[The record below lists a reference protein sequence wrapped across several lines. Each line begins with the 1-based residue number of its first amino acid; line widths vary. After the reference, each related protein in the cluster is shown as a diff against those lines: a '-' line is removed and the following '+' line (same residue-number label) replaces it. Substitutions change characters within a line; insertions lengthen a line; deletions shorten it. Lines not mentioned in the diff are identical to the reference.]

1 MKPVVAAFD
10 FDGTLGEGVSGLRF
24 FRRLRGPLPYAWLWV
39 RHLPS
44 LVSYGARRRHE
55 ESLDR
60 INRHVFTGLRAAEV
74 EAVAQVYWRTV
85 LPRHL
90 LPEGMERLHAHLARG
105 DRCVIVSRGYEVYLR
120 PWAASLGITDVLA
133 TRLETGA
140 GGLLT
145 GRMPEPS
152 CDGEHKRERL
162 LRLLGPRDTYTL
174 HAYGD
179 GPGDFA
185 LLAEA
190 DCAFLRVGRVFQP
203 WRADSTPPCA

>member
-24 FRRLRGPLPYAWLWV
+24 FHQLIGTPRYAWFWV

-44 LVSYGARRRHE
+44 LFLYDRRWRHE

-60 INRHVFTGLRAAEV
+60 INRHIFTGRPATEVAAAAEHF
-74 EAVAQVYWRTV
+74 WRHT

-90 LPEGMERLHAHLARG
+90 VPAGMARLHAHLQRG
-105 DRCVIVSRGYEVYLR
+105 DRCVIVSRGYEVYLQ
-120 PWAASLGITDVLA
+120 PWARSLGIADVIA
-133 TRLETGA
+133 TRLEIGPDGRLTGA
-140 GGLLT
+140 
-145 GRMPEPS
+145 MPEPS
-152 CDGEHKRERL
+152 CDGAHKPVRL
-162 LRLLGPRDTYTL
+162 QRLLGPREGYEL

-185 LLAEA
+185 LLAAA
-190 DCAFLRVGRVFQP
+190 DCAFVRVGHTFQP
-203 WRADSTPPCA
+203 WRPAS

>member
-10 FDGTLGEGVSGLRF
+10 FDGTLSAGVSGMRF
-24 FRRLRGPLPYAWLWV
+24 FHQLRGSVHYAWLWV

-44 LVSYGARRRHE
+44 LFLYQQRWRHE
-55 ESLDR
+55 DSLDR
-60 INRHVFTGLRAAEV
+60 INHYVFTGLHATEV
-74 EAVAQVYWRTV
+74 ERVAQAYWQTT

-90 LPEGMERLHAHLARG
+90 LPESMERLQSHLARG
-105 DRCVIVSRGYEVYLR
+105 DRCVIVSRGYGIYLR
-120 PWAASLGITDVLA
+120 PWARSLGITDVLA
-133 TRLETGA
+133 TELEIAADGR
-140 GGLLT
+140 LT

-152 CDGEHKRERL
+152 CDGDHKRERL
-162 LRLLGPRDTYTL
+162 LRLLGPRDRYEL

-190 DCAFLRVGRVFQP
+190 DCAFLRVGRTFKP
-203 WRADSTPPCA
+203 WCADTTPPCA

>member
-10 FDGTLGEGVSGLRF
+10 FDGTLSAGVSGLRF
-24 FRRLRGPLPYAWLWV
+24 FRELRGSVHYAGLWT

-44 LVSYGARRRHE
+44 LLLYQCRCWHE
-55 ESLDR
+55 QSLER
-60 INRHVFTGLRAAEV
+60 INRHVFAGLPAATV
-74 EAVAQVYWRTV
+74 ERVAADYWKTT

-90 LPEGMERLHAHLARG
+90 LPAGMERLRAHLARG
-105 DRCVIVSRGYEVYLR
+105 DRCVIVSRGYDVYLR
-120 PWAASLGITDVLA
+120 PWARSLGVNDVLA
-133 TRLETGA
+133 TQLETDA
-140 GGLLT
+140 DGLLT

-152 CDGEHKRERL
+152 CDGEHKRARL
-162 LRLLGPRDTYTL
+162 LRLLGPRDGYTL

-190 DCAFLRVGRVFQP
+190 DCAFLRVGNAFQP
-203 WRADSTPPCA
+203 WRAHH